1 MVKKLEYPIDRIHQN
16 LALRKDKVVVA
27 YYRIPNTPITITD
40 SDKKDSHK
48 AKVAQVIKKL
58 AKYKNFDI
66 SLIPK
71 DYLLGEKM
79 SDFEAD
85 LADDVKEL
93 GLETLDFTVDTL
105 THEMEIPYQFD
116 WLIGVDLGK
125 GQYNANIK
133 EFIYNQFE
141 SIASNFASLAGYE
154 VEVDEDWYKEH
165 SEEEL
170 LVYSLLSTLKAKRLT
185 DVDLFYYQR
194 MQFLRYVPH
203 TKSEV
208 IANRNM
214 LNVTDTLIKSLE
226 GGFLKLES
234 AYGSSFVSVLPVGRF
249 STIFNGFHLGELV
262 QRMSFPVE
270 LRFQAEFIDKTKLGG
285 TMGRS
290 NTRYDQ
296 IMKEAYNTNT
306 VQQDDILMGAYS
318 LKDLMKKVGNKEEII
333 EYGCYLVVAGSSL
346 NQLKQRRY
354 AILSYFDDMKVNVYE
369 ASHDTPYLFQ
379 ALLYGQDLQKTTRKW
394 NHLVTARGFSELML
408 FTNTQS
414 GNRIGWYIGR
424 VDNRLTAW
432 DSIDEAIMGSKNLV
446 LFNATVANK
455 EDVAGK
461 VTKNPHVIITG
472 ATGQGKSYLAQM
484 IFLHTAQQNVRV
496 LYIDPKRELR
506 QHYLKVVSDPEYAR
520 KFPLRK
526 KQIEETNFV
535 TLDSSVKENHGVLD
549 PIVILDKDI
558 LNYTDNLGD
567 KATEGEEKN
576 RWLSAVNDYLWIK
589 SGYVILKIFEA
600 VILAVP
606 LILIQL
612 IAFMADVLVI
622 ILMFIFPLALLVS
635 FLPRMQDIIFN
646 VLKVMFG
653 AVSFPALAGFLTLI
667 IFYTQTLIATFV
679 KKKFTDGSLL
689 SGSNFKGQA
698 ILFML
703 LITVFVQGCVF
714 WGIWKYKETFLR
726 LIIGSRASQVINQS
740 ADRINEKAND
750 LGITPKSIY
759 ERAHDMSSL
768 AMMGAGYGVGT
779 MMNAQDNWNAFKER
793 QQANLDDGQSK
804 TNDAD
809 KYDEANADD
818 TVISKEAELTN
829 EGEYQSELPKEASKR
844 IEQLGKE
851 SSYELSFISEGN
863 STEEILK
870 NVKSDNHTFQEG
882 DGDTS
887 LTNQDMITN
896 DIENHSN
903 NYTSP
908 LKQRKLNKLE
918 GELSQFNSDVS
929 MTKNHGK
936 NAFEKGFN
944 ASKTKEVRKQHNL
957 ERQSKVLEELEKLR
971 EGK

>member
-432 DSIDEAIMGSKNLV
+432 DSIDESIMGSKNLV

-496 LYIDPKRELR
+496 LYVDPKRELR

-549 PIVILDKDI
+549 PIVILDKEGASSTAKNM
-558 LNYTDNLGD
+558 LLYLLKN
-567 KATEGEEKN
+567 ATE
-576 RWLSAVNDYLWIK
+576 IK
-589 SGYVILKIFEA
+589 LDQTTALTEA
-600 VILAVP
+600 I
-606 LILIQL
+606 
-612 IAFMADVLVI
+612 
-622 ILMFIFPLALLVS
+622 
-635 FLPRMQDIIFN
+635 
-646 VLKVMFG
+646 
-653 AVSFPALAGFLTLI
+653 
-667 IFYTQTLIATFV
+667 
-679 KKKFTDGSLL
+679 
-689 SGSNFKGQA
+689 
-698 ILFML
+698 
-703 LITVFVQGCVF
+703 
-714 WGIWKYKETFLR
+714 
-726 LIIGSRASQVINQS
+726 SQVIAKREAGEVVGFNQVIEALIDS
-740 ADRINEKAND
+740 ESDEVQSVGRYFKAIIQNSILELAFSDGDVAGLSYEERVTVLEVADLSLPKDGSDHISDHESNSIALMFALGAFCKHFGERSDDETVEIFDEAWVLMQSSEGKAVIKSMRRVGRSKYNVLMLVSQSVHDAENDDDTTGFGTIFSFYEKSERED
-750 LGITPKSIY
+750 ILKHVGLEVTPK
-759 ERAHDMSSL
+759 
-768 AMMGAGYGVGT
+768 
-779 MMNAQDNWNAFKER
+779 
-793 QQANLDDGQSK
+793 
-804 TNDAD
+804 
-809 KYDEANADD
+809 
-818 TVISKEAELTN
+818 
-829 EGEYQSELPKEASKR
+829 
-844 IEQLGKE
+844 
-851 SSYELSFISEGN
+851 
-863 STEEILK
+863 
-870 NVKSDNHTFQEG
+870 
-882 DGDTS
+882 
-887 LTNQDMITN
+887 
-896 DIENHSN
+896 
-903 NYTSP
+903 
-908 LKQRKLNKLE
+908 
-918 GELSQFNSDVS
+918 
-929 MTKNHGK
+929 
-936 NAFEKGFN
+936 
-944 ASKTKEVRKQHNL
+944 NL
-957 ERQSKVLEELEKLR
+957 EWIDNMISGQCLYYDVYGNLNMISIHNIHPDIDPLLKPMKKTVSSHLENKYAS
-971 EGK
+971 

>member
-40 SDKKDSHK
+40 SDKKDSYK

-549 PIVILDKDI
+549 PIVILDKEGASSTAKNM
-558 LNYTDNLGD
+558 LLYLLKN
-567 KATEGEEKN
+567 ATE
-576 RWLSAVNDYLWIK
+576 IK
-589 SGYVILKIFEA
+589 LDQTTALTEA
-600 VILAVP
+600 I
-606 LILIQL
+606 
-612 IAFMADVLVI
+612 
-622 ILMFIFPLALLVS
+622 
-635 FLPRMQDIIFN
+635 
-646 VLKVMFG
+646 
-653 AVSFPALAGFLTLI
+653 
-667 IFYTQTLIATFV
+667 
-679 KKKFTDGSLL
+679 
-689 SGSNFKGQA
+689 
-698 ILFML
+698 
-703 LITVFVQGCVF
+703 
-714 WGIWKYKETFLR
+714 
-726 LIIGSRASQVINQS
+726 SQVIAKREAGEVVGFNQVIEALIDS
-740 ADRINEKAND
+740 ESDEVQSVGRYFKAIIQNSILELAFSDGDVAGLSYEERVTVLEVADLSLPKDGSDHISDHESNSIALMFALGAFCKHFGERSDDETVEIFDEAWVLMQSSEGKAVIKSMRRVGRSKYNVLMLVSQSVHDAENDDDTTGFGTIFSFYEKSERED
-750 LGITPKSIY
+750 ILKHVGLEVTPK
-759 ERAHDMSSL
+759 
-768 AMMGAGYGVGT
+768 
-779 MMNAQDNWNAFKER
+779 
-793 QQANLDDGQSK
+793 
-804 TNDAD
+804 
-809 KYDEANADD
+809 
-818 TVISKEAELTN
+818 
-829 EGEYQSELPKEASKR
+829 
-844 IEQLGKE
+844 
-851 SSYELSFISEGN
+851 
-863 STEEILK
+863 
-870 NVKSDNHTFQEG
+870 
-882 DGDTS
+882 
-887 LTNQDMITN
+887 
-896 DIENHSN
+896 
-903 NYTSP
+903 
-908 LKQRKLNKLE
+908 
-918 GELSQFNSDVS
+918 
-929 MTKNHGK
+929 
-936 NAFEKGFN
+936 
-944 ASKTKEVRKQHNL
+944 NL
-957 ERQSKVLEELEKLR
+957 EWIDNMISGQCLYYDVYGNLNMISIHNIHPDIDPLLKPMKKTVSSHLENKYAS
-971 EGK
+971 

>member
-549 PIVILDKDI
+549 PIVILDKEGASSTAKNM
-558 LNYTDNLGD
+558 LLYLLKN
-567 KATEGEEKN
+567 ATE
-576 RWLSAVNDYLWIK
+576 IK
-589 SGYVILKIFEA
+589 LDQTTALTEA
-600 VILAVP
+600 I
-606 LILIQL
+606 
-612 IAFMADVLVI
+612 
-622 ILMFIFPLALLVS
+622 
-635 FLPRMQDIIFN
+635 
-646 VLKVMFG
+646 
-653 AVSFPALAGFLTLI
+653 
-667 IFYTQTLIATFV
+667 
-679 KKKFTDGSLL
+679 
-689 SGSNFKGQA
+689 
-698 ILFML
+698 
-703 LITVFVQGCVF
+703 
-714 WGIWKYKETFLR
+714 
-726 LIIGSRASQVINQS
+726 SQVIAKREAGEVVGFNQVIEALIDS
-740 ADRINEKAND
+740 ESDEVQSVGRYFKAIIQNSILELAFSDGDVAGLSYEERVTVLEVADLSLPKDGSDHISDHESNSIALMFALGAFCKHFGERSDDETVEIFDEAWVLMQSSEGKAVIKSMRRVGRSKYNVLMLVSQSVHDAENDDDTTGFGTIFSFYEKSERED
-750 LGITPKSIY
+750 ILKHVGLEVTPK
-759 ERAHDMSSL
+759 
-768 AMMGAGYGVGT
+768 
-779 MMNAQDNWNAFKER
+779 
-793 QQANLDDGQSK
+793 
-804 TNDAD
+804 
-809 KYDEANADD
+809 
-818 TVISKEAELTN
+818 
-829 EGEYQSELPKEASKR
+829 
-844 IEQLGKE
+844 
-851 SSYELSFISEGN
+851 
-863 STEEILK
+863 
-870 NVKSDNHTFQEG
+870 
-882 DGDTS
+882 
-887 LTNQDMITN
+887 
-896 DIENHSN
+896 
-903 NYTSP
+903 
-908 LKQRKLNKLE
+908 
-918 GELSQFNSDVS
+918 
-929 MTKNHGK
+929 
-936 NAFEKGFN
+936 
-944 ASKTKEVRKQHNL
+944 NL
-957 ERQSKVLEELEKLR
+957 EWIDNMISGQCLYYDVYGNLNMISIHNIHPDIDPLLKPMKKIVSSHLENKYAS
-971 EGK
+971 

>member
-262 QRMSFPVE
+262 QRMSFSVE

-549 PIVILDKDI
+549 PIVILDKEGASSTAKNM
-558 LNYTDNLGD
+558 LLYLLKN
-567 KATEGEEKN
+567 ATE
-576 RWLSAVNDYLWIK
+576 IK
-589 SGYVILKIFEA
+589 LDQTTALTEA
-600 VILAVP
+600 I
-606 LILIQL
+606 
-612 IAFMADVLVI
+612 
-622 ILMFIFPLALLVS
+622 
-635 FLPRMQDIIFN
+635 
-646 VLKVMFG
+646 
-653 AVSFPALAGFLTLI
+653 
-667 IFYTQTLIATFV
+667 
-679 KKKFTDGSLL
+679 
-689 SGSNFKGQA
+689 
-698 ILFML
+698 
-703 LITVFVQGCVF
+703 
-714 WGIWKYKETFLR
+714 
-726 LIIGSRASQVINQS
+726 SQVIAKREAGEVVGFNQVIEALIDS
-740 ADRINEKAND
+740 ESDEVQSVGRYFKAIIQNSILELAFSDGDVAGLSYEERVTVLEVADLSLPKDGSDHISDHESNSIALMFALGAFCKHFGERSDDETVEIFDEAWVLMQSSEGKAVIKSMRRVGRSKYNVLMLVSQSVHDAENDDDTTGFGTIFSFYEKSERED
-750 LGITPKSIY
+750 ILKHVGLEVTPK
-759 ERAHDMSSL
+759 
-768 AMMGAGYGVGT
+768 
-779 MMNAQDNWNAFKER
+779 
-793 QQANLDDGQSK
+793 
-804 TNDAD
+804 
-809 KYDEANADD
+809 
-818 TVISKEAELTN
+818 
-829 EGEYQSELPKEASKR
+829 
-844 IEQLGKE
+844 
-851 SSYELSFISEGN
+851 
-863 STEEILK
+863 
-870 NVKSDNHTFQEG
+870 
-882 DGDTS
+882 
-887 LTNQDMITN
+887 
-896 DIENHSN
+896 
-903 NYTSP
+903 
-908 LKQRKLNKLE
+908 
-918 GELSQFNSDVS
+918 
-929 MTKNHGK
+929 
-936 NAFEKGFN
+936 
-944 ASKTKEVRKQHNL
+944 NL
-957 ERQSKVLEELEKLR
+957 EWIDNMISGQCLYYDVYGNLNMISIHNIHPDIDPLLKPMKKTVSSHLENKYAS
-971 EGK
+971 

>member
-379 ALLYGQDLQKTTRKW
+379 ALLYSQDLQKTTRKW

-549 PIVILDKDI
+549 PIVILDKEGASSTAKNM
-558 LNYTDNLGD
+558 LLYLLKN
-567 KATEGEEKN
+567 ATE
-576 RWLSAVNDYLWIK
+576 IK
-589 SGYVILKIFEA
+589 LDQTTALTEA
-600 VILAVP
+600 I
-606 LILIQL
+606 
-612 IAFMADVLVI
+612 
-622 ILMFIFPLALLVS
+622 
-635 FLPRMQDIIFN
+635 
-646 VLKVMFG
+646 
-653 AVSFPALAGFLTLI
+653 
-667 IFYTQTLIATFV
+667 
-679 KKKFTDGSLL
+679 
-689 SGSNFKGQA
+689 
-698 ILFML
+698 
-703 LITVFVQGCVF
+703 
-714 WGIWKYKETFLR
+714 
-726 LIIGSRASQVINQS
+726 SQVIAKREAGEVVGFNQVIEALIDS
-740 ADRINEKAND
+740 ESDEVQSVGRYFKAIIQNSILELAFSDGDVAGLSYEERVTVLEVADLSLPKDGSDHISDHESNSIALMFALGAFCKHFGERSDDETVEIFDEAWVLMQSSEGKAVIKSMRRVGRSKYNVLMLVSQSVHDAENDDDTTGFGTIFSFYEKSERED
-750 LGITPKSIY
+750 ILKHVGLEVTPK
-759 ERAHDMSSL
+759 
-768 AMMGAGYGVGT
+768 
-779 MMNAQDNWNAFKER
+779 
-793 QQANLDDGQSK
+793 
-804 TNDAD
+804 
-809 KYDEANADD
+809 
-818 TVISKEAELTN
+818 
-829 EGEYQSELPKEASKR
+829 
-844 IEQLGKE
+844 
-851 SSYELSFISEGN
+851 
-863 STEEILK
+863 
-870 NVKSDNHTFQEG
+870 
-882 DGDTS
+882 
-887 LTNQDMITN
+887 
-896 DIENHSN
+896 
-903 NYTSP
+903 
-908 LKQRKLNKLE
+908 
-918 GELSQFNSDVS
+918 
-929 MTKNHGK
+929 
-936 NAFEKGFN
+936 
-944 ASKTKEVRKQHNL
+944 NL
-957 ERQSKVLEELEKLR
+957 EWIDNMISGQCLYYDVYGNLNMISIHNIHPDIDPLLKPMKKTVSSHLENKYAS
-971 EGK
+971 

>member
-48 AKVAQVIKKL
+48 TKVAQVIKKL

-208 IANRNM
+208 IVNRNM

-270 LRFQAEFIDKTKLGG
+270 LRFKAEFIDKTKLGG

-496 LYIDPKRELR
+496 LYVDPKRELR

-549 PIVILDKDI
+549 PIVILDKEGASSTAKNM
-558 LNYTDNLGD
+558 LLYLLKN
-567 KATEGEEKN
+567 ATE
-576 RWLSAVNDYLWIK
+576 IK
-589 SGYVILKIFEA
+589 LDQTTALTEA
-600 VILAVP
+600 I
-606 LILIQL
+606 
-612 IAFMADVLVI
+612 
-622 ILMFIFPLALLVS
+622 
-635 FLPRMQDIIFN
+635 
-646 VLKVMFG
+646 
-653 AVSFPALAGFLTLI
+653 
-667 IFYTQTLIATFV
+667 
-679 KKKFTDGSLL
+679 
-689 SGSNFKGQA
+689 
-698 ILFML
+698 
-703 LITVFVQGCVF
+703 
-714 WGIWKYKETFLR
+714 
-726 LIIGSRASQVINQS
+726 SQVIAKREAGEVVGFNQVIEVLIDS
-740 ADRINEKAND
+740 ESDEVQSVGRYFKAIIQNSILELAFSDGDVAGLSYEERVTVLEVADLSLPKDGSDHISDHESNSIALMFALGAFCKHFGERSDDETVEIFDEAWVLMQSSEGKAVIKSMRRVGRSKYNVLMLVSQSVHDAENDDDTTGFGTIFSFYEKSERED
-750 LGITPKSIY
+750 ILSHVGLEVTPK
-759 ERAHDMSSL
+759 
-768 AMMGAGYGVGT
+768 
-779 MMNAQDNWNAFKER
+779 
-793 QQANLDDGQSK
+793 
-804 TNDAD
+804 
-809 KYDEANADD
+809 
-818 TVISKEAELTN
+818 
-829 EGEYQSELPKEASKR
+829 
-844 IEQLGKE
+844 
-851 SSYELSFISEGN
+851 
-863 STEEILK
+863 
-870 NVKSDNHTFQEG
+870 
-882 DGDTS
+882 
-887 LTNQDMITN
+887 
-896 DIENHSN
+896 
-903 NYTSP
+903 
-908 LKQRKLNKLE
+908 
-918 GELSQFNSDVS
+918 
-929 MTKNHGK
+929 
-936 NAFEKGFN
+936 
-944 ASKTKEVRKQHNL
+944 NL
-957 ERQSKVLEELEKLR
+957 EWIDNMISGQCLYYDVYGNLNMISIHNIHPDIDPLLKPMKKTVSSHLENKYAS
-971 EGK
+971 

>member
-1 MVKKLEYPIDRIHQN
+1 MLKKLEYPIDRIHQN

-549 PIVILDKDI
+549 PIVILDKEGASSTAKNM
-558 LNYTDNLGD
+558 LLYLLKN
-567 KATEGEEKN
+567 ATE
-576 RWLSAVNDYLWIK
+576 IK
-589 SGYVILKIFEA
+589 LDQTTALTEA
-600 VILAVP
+600 I
-606 LILIQL
+606 
-612 IAFMADVLVI
+612 
-622 ILMFIFPLALLVS
+622 
-635 FLPRMQDIIFN
+635 
-646 VLKVMFG
+646 
-653 AVSFPALAGFLTLI
+653 
-667 IFYTQTLIATFV
+667 
-679 KKKFTDGSLL
+679 
-689 SGSNFKGQA
+689 
-698 ILFML
+698 
-703 LITVFVQGCVF
+703 
-714 WGIWKYKETFLR
+714 
-726 LIIGSRASQVINQS
+726 SQVIAKREAGEVVGFNQVIEALIDS
-740 ADRINEKAND
+740 ESDEVQSVGRYFKAIIQNSILELAFSDGDVAGLSYEERVTVLEVADLSLPKDGSDHISDHESNSIALMFALGAFCKHFGERSDDETVEIFDEAWVLMQSSEGKAVIKSMRRVGRSKYNVLMLVSQSVHDAENDDDTTGFGTIFSFYEKSERED
-750 LGITPKSIY
+750 ILKHVGLEVTPK
-759 ERAHDMSSL
+759 
-768 AMMGAGYGVGT
+768 
-779 MMNAQDNWNAFKER
+779 
-793 QQANLDDGQSK
+793 
-804 TNDAD
+804 
-809 KYDEANADD
+809 
-818 TVISKEAELTN
+818 
-829 EGEYQSELPKEASKR
+829 
-844 IEQLGKE
+844 
-851 SSYELSFISEGN
+851 
-863 STEEILK
+863 
-870 NVKSDNHTFQEG
+870 
-882 DGDTS
+882 
-887 LTNQDMITN
+887 
-896 DIENHSN
+896 
-903 NYTSP
+903 
-908 LKQRKLNKLE
+908 
-918 GELSQFNSDVS
+918 
-929 MTKNHGK
+929 
-936 NAFEKGFN
+936 
-944 ASKTKEVRKQHNL
+944 NL
-957 ERQSKVLEELEKLR
+957 EWIDNMISGQCLYYDVYGNLNMISIHNIHPDIDPLLKPMKKTVSSHLENKYAS
-971 EGK
+971 

>member
-48 AKVAQVIKKL
+48 TKVAQVIKKL

-270 LRFQAEFIDKTKLGG
+270 LRFKAEFIDKTKLGG

-318 LKDLMKKVGNKEEII
+318 LKDLMKKVENKEEII

-496 LYIDPKRELR
+496 LYVDPKRELR

-549 PIVILDKDI
+549 PIVILDKEGASSTAKNM
-558 LNYTDNLGD
+558 LLYLLKN
-567 KATEGEEKN
+567 ATE
-576 RWLSAVNDYLWIK
+576 IK
-589 SGYVILKIFEA
+589 LDQTTALTEA
-600 VILAVP
+600 I
-606 LILIQL
+606 
-612 IAFMADVLVI
+612 
-622 ILMFIFPLALLVS
+622 
-635 FLPRMQDIIFN
+635 
-646 VLKVMFG
+646 
-653 AVSFPALAGFLTLI
+653 
-667 IFYTQTLIATFV
+667 
-679 KKKFTDGSLL
+679 
-689 SGSNFKGQA
+689 
-698 ILFML
+698 
-703 LITVFVQGCVF
+703 
-714 WGIWKYKETFLR
+714 
-726 LIIGSRASQVINQS
+726 SQVIAKREAGEVVGFNQVIEVLIDS
-740 ADRINEKAND
+740 ESDEVQSVGRYFKAIIQNSILELAFSDGDVAGLSYEERVTVLEVADLSLPKDGSDHISDHESNSIALMFALGAFCKHFGERSDDETVEIFDEAWVLMQSSEGKAVIKSMRRVGRSKYNVLMLVSQSVHDAENDDDTTGFGTIFSFYEKSERED
-750 LGITPKSIY
+750 ILSHVGLEVTPK
-759 ERAHDMSSL
+759 
-768 AMMGAGYGVGT
+768 
-779 MMNAQDNWNAFKER
+779 
-793 QQANLDDGQSK
+793 
-804 TNDAD
+804 
-809 KYDEANADD
+809 
-818 TVISKEAELTN
+818 
-829 EGEYQSELPKEASKR
+829 
-844 IEQLGKE
+844 
-851 SSYELSFISEGN
+851 
-863 STEEILK
+863 
-870 NVKSDNHTFQEG
+870 
-882 DGDTS
+882 
-887 LTNQDMITN
+887 
-896 DIENHSN
+896 
-903 NYTSP
+903 
-908 LKQRKLNKLE
+908 
-918 GELSQFNSDVS
+918 
-929 MTKNHGK
+929 
-936 NAFEKGFN
+936 
-944 ASKTKEVRKQHNL
+944 NL
-957 ERQSKVLEELEKLR
+957 EWIDNMISGQCLYYDVYGNLNMISIHNIHPDIDPLLKPMKKTVSSHLENKYAS
-971 EGK
+971 

>member
-203 TKSEV
+203 AKSEV

-270 LRFQAEFIDKTKLGG
+270 LRFKAEFIDKTKLGG

-496 LYIDPKRELR
+496 LYVDPKRELR

-549 PIVILDKDI
+549 PIVILDKEGASSTAKNM
-558 LNYTDNLGD
+558 LLYLLKN
-567 KATEGEEKN
+567 ATE
-576 RWLSAVNDYLWIK
+576 IK
-589 SGYVILKIFEA
+589 LDQTTALTEA
-600 VILAVP
+600 I
-606 LILIQL
+606 
-612 IAFMADVLVI
+612 
-622 ILMFIFPLALLVS
+622 
-635 FLPRMQDIIFN
+635 
-646 VLKVMFG
+646 
-653 AVSFPALAGFLTLI
+653 
-667 IFYTQTLIATFV
+667 
-679 KKKFTDGSLL
+679 
-689 SGSNFKGQA
+689 
-698 ILFML
+698 
-703 LITVFVQGCVF
+703 
-714 WGIWKYKETFLR
+714 
-726 LIIGSRASQVINQS
+726 SQVIAKREAGEVVGFNQVIEVLIDS
-740 ADRINEKAND
+740 ESDEVQSVGRYFKAIIQNSILELAFSDGDVAGLSYEERVTVLEVADLSLPKDGSDHISDHESNSIALMFALGAFCKHFGERSDDETVEIFDEAWVLMQSSEGKAVIKSMRRVGRSKYNVLMLVSQSVHDAENDDDTTGFGTIFSFYEKSERED
-750 LGITPKSIY
+750 ILSHVGLEVTPK
-759 ERAHDMSSL
+759 
-768 AMMGAGYGVGT
+768 
-779 MMNAQDNWNAFKER
+779 
-793 QQANLDDGQSK
+793 
-804 TNDAD
+804 
-809 KYDEANADD
+809 
-818 TVISKEAELTN
+818 
-829 EGEYQSELPKEASKR
+829 
-844 IEQLGKE
+844 
-851 SSYELSFISEGN
+851 
-863 STEEILK
+863 
-870 NVKSDNHTFQEG
+870 
-882 DGDTS
+882 
-887 LTNQDMITN
+887 
-896 DIENHSN
+896 
-903 NYTSP
+903 
-908 LKQRKLNKLE
+908 
-918 GELSQFNSDVS
+918 
-929 MTKNHGK
+929 
-936 NAFEKGFN
+936 
-944 ASKTKEVRKQHNL
+944 NL
-957 ERQSKVLEELEKLR
+957 EWIDNMISGQCLYYDVYGNLNMISIHNIHPDIDPLLKPMKKTVSSHLENKYAS
-971 EGK
+971 

>member
-48 AKVAQVIKKL
+48 TKVAQVIKKL

-270 LRFQAEFIDKTKLGG
+270 LRFKAEFIDKTKLGG

-496 LYIDPKRELR
+496 LYVDPKRELR

-549 PIVILDKDI
+549 PIVILDKEGASSTAKNM
-558 LNYTDNLGD
+558 LLYLLKN
-567 KATEGEEKN
+567 ATE
-576 RWLSAVNDYLWIK
+576 IK
-589 SGYVILKIFEA
+589 LDQTIALTEA
-600 VILAVP
+600 I
-606 LILIQL
+606 
-612 IAFMADVLVI
+612 
-622 ILMFIFPLALLVS
+622 
-635 FLPRMQDIIFN
+635 
-646 VLKVMFG
+646 
-653 AVSFPALAGFLTLI
+653 
-667 IFYTQTLIATFV
+667 
-679 KKKFTDGSLL
+679 
-689 SGSNFKGQA
+689 
-698 ILFML
+698 
-703 LITVFVQGCVF
+703 
-714 WGIWKYKETFLR
+714 
-726 LIIGSRASQVINQS
+726 SQVIAKREAGEVVGFNQVIEVLIDS
-740 ADRINEKAND
+740 ESDEVQSVGRYFKAIIQNSILELAFSDGDVAGLSYEERVTVLEVADLSLPKDGSDHISDHESNSIALMFALGAFCKHFGERSDDETVEIFDEAWVLMQSSEGKAVIKSMRRVGRSKYNVLMLVSQSVHDAENDDDTTGFGTIFSFYEKSERED
-750 LGITPKSIY
+750 ILSHVGLEVTPK
-759 ERAHDMSSL
+759 
-768 AMMGAGYGVGT
+768 
-779 MMNAQDNWNAFKER
+779 
-793 QQANLDDGQSK
+793 
-804 TNDAD
+804 
-809 KYDEANADD
+809 
-818 TVISKEAELTN
+818 
-829 EGEYQSELPKEASKR
+829 
-844 IEQLGKE
+844 
-851 SSYELSFISEGN
+851 
-863 STEEILK
+863 
-870 NVKSDNHTFQEG
+870 
-882 DGDTS
+882 
-887 LTNQDMITN
+887 
-896 DIENHSN
+896 
-903 NYTSP
+903 
-908 LKQRKLNKLE
+908 
-918 GELSQFNSDVS
+918 
-929 MTKNHGK
+929 
-936 NAFEKGFN
+936 
-944 ASKTKEVRKQHNL
+944 NL
-957 ERQSKVLEELEKLR
+957 EWIDNMISGQCLYYDVYGNLNMISIHNIHPDIDPLLKPMKKTVSSHLENKYAS
-971 EGK
+971 

>member
-549 PIVILDKDI
+549 PIVILDKEGASSTAKNM
-558 LNYTDNLGD
+558 LLYLLKN
-567 KATEGEEKN
+567 ATE
-576 RWLSAVNDYLWIK
+576 IK
-589 SGYVILKIFEA
+589 LDQTTALTEA
-600 VILAVP
+600 I
-606 LILIQL
+606 
-612 IAFMADVLVI
+612 
-622 ILMFIFPLALLVS
+622 
-635 FLPRMQDIIFN
+635 
-646 VLKVMFG
+646 
-653 AVSFPALAGFLTLI
+653 
-667 IFYTQTLIATFV
+667 
-679 KKKFTDGSLL
+679 
-689 SGSNFKGQA
+689 
-698 ILFML
+698 
-703 LITVFVQGCVF
+703 
-714 WGIWKYKETFLR
+714 
-726 LIIGSRASQVINQS
+726 SQVIAKREAGEVVGFNQVIEALIDS
-740 ADRINEKAND
+740 ESDEVQSVGRYFKAIIQNSILELAFSDGDVAGLSYEERVTVLEVADLSLPKDGSDHISDHESNSIALMFVLGAFCKHFGERSDDETVEIFDEAWVLMQSSEGKAVIKSMRRVGRSKYNVLMLVSQSVHDAENDDDTTGFGTIFSFYEKSERED
-750 LGITPKSIY
+750 ILKHVGLEVTPK
-759 ERAHDMSSL
+759 
-768 AMMGAGYGVGT
+768 
-779 MMNAQDNWNAFKER
+779 
-793 QQANLDDGQSK
+793 
-804 TNDAD
+804 
-809 KYDEANADD
+809 
-818 TVISKEAELTN
+818 
-829 EGEYQSELPKEASKR
+829 
-844 IEQLGKE
+844 
-851 SSYELSFISEGN
+851 
-863 STEEILK
+863 
-870 NVKSDNHTFQEG
+870 
-882 DGDTS
+882 
-887 LTNQDMITN
+887 
-896 DIENHSN
+896 
-903 NYTSP
+903 
-908 LKQRKLNKLE
+908 
-918 GELSQFNSDVS
+918 
-929 MTKNHGK
+929 
-936 NAFEKGFN
+936 
-944 ASKTKEVRKQHNL
+944 NL
-957 ERQSKVLEELEKLR
+957 EWIDNMISGQCLYYDVYGNLNMISIHNIHPDIDPLLKPMKKTVSSHLENKYAS
-971 EGK
+971 

>member
-1 MVKKLEYPIDRIHQN
+1 MEYPIDRIHQN

-48 AKVAQVIKKL
+48 TKVAQVIKKL

-270 LRFQAEFIDKTKLGG
+270 LRFKAEFIDKTKLGG

-496 LYIDPKRELR
+496 LYVDPKRELR

-549 PIVILDKDI
+549 PIVILDKEGASSTAKNM
-558 LNYTDNLGD
+558 LLYLLKN
-567 KATEGEEKN
+567 ATE
-576 RWLSAVNDYLWIK
+576 IK
-589 SGYVILKIFEA
+589 LDQTTALTEA
-600 VILAVP
+600 I
-606 LILIQL
+606 
-612 IAFMADVLVI
+612 
-622 ILMFIFPLALLVS
+622 
-635 FLPRMQDIIFN
+635 
-646 VLKVMFG
+646 
-653 AVSFPALAGFLTLI
+653 
-667 IFYTQTLIATFV
+667 
-679 KKKFTDGSLL
+679 
-689 SGSNFKGQA
+689 
-698 ILFML
+698 
-703 LITVFVQGCVF
+703 
-714 WGIWKYKETFLR
+714 
-726 LIIGSRASQVINQS
+726 SQVIAKREAGEVVGFNQVIEVLIDS
-740 ADRINEKAND
+740 ESDEVQSVGRYFKAIIQNSILELAFSDGDVAGLSYEERVTVLEVADLSLPKDGSDHISDHESNSIALMFALGAFCKHFGERSDDETVEIFDEAWVLMQSSEGKAVIKSMRRVGRSKYNVLMLVSQSVHDAENDDDTTGFGTIFSFYEKSERED
-750 LGITPKSIY
+750 ILSHVGLEVTPK
-759 ERAHDMSSL
+759 
-768 AMMGAGYGVGT
+768 
-779 MMNAQDNWNAFKER
+779 
-793 QQANLDDGQSK
+793 
-804 TNDAD
+804 
-809 KYDEANADD
+809 
-818 TVISKEAELTN
+818 
-829 EGEYQSELPKEASKR
+829 
-844 IEQLGKE
+844 
-851 SSYELSFISEGN
+851 
-863 STEEILK
+863 
-870 NVKSDNHTFQEG
+870 
-882 DGDTS
+882 
-887 LTNQDMITN
+887 
-896 DIENHSN
+896 
-903 NYTSP
+903 
-908 LKQRKLNKLE
+908 
-918 GELSQFNSDVS
+918 
-929 MTKNHGK
+929 
-936 NAFEKGFN
+936 
-944 ASKTKEVRKQHNL
+944 NL
-957 ERQSKVLEELEKLR
+957 EWIDNMISGQCLYYDVYGNLNMISIHNIHPDIDPLLKPMKKTVSSHLENKYAS
-971 EGK
+971 

>member
-141 SIASNFASLAGYE
+141 SIASNFASLASYE

-549 PIVILDKDI
+549 PIVILDKEGASSTAKNM
-558 LNYTDNLGD
+558 LLYLLKN
-567 KATEGEEKN
+567 ATE
-576 RWLSAVNDYLWIK
+576 IK
-589 SGYVILKIFEA
+589 LDQTTALTEA
-600 VILAVP
+600 I
-606 LILIQL
+606 
-612 IAFMADVLVI
+612 
-622 ILMFIFPLALLVS
+622 
-635 FLPRMQDIIFN
+635 
-646 VLKVMFG
+646 
-653 AVSFPALAGFLTLI
+653 
-667 IFYTQTLIATFV
+667 
-679 KKKFTDGSLL
+679 
-689 SGSNFKGQA
+689 
-698 ILFML
+698 
-703 LITVFVQGCVF
+703 
-714 WGIWKYKETFLR
+714 
-726 LIIGSRASQVINQS
+726 SQVIAKREAGEVVGFNQVIEALIDS
-740 ADRINEKAND
+740 ESDEVQSVGRYFKAIIQNSILELAFSDGDVAGLSYEERVTVLEVADLSLPKDGSDHISDHESNSIALMFALGAFCKHFGERSDDETVEIFDEAWVLMQSSEGKAVIKSMRRVGRSKYNVLMLVSQSVHDAENDDDTTGFGTIFSFYEKSERED
-750 LGITPKSIY
+750 ILKHVGLEVTPK
-759 ERAHDMSSL
+759 
-768 AMMGAGYGVGT
+768 
-779 MMNAQDNWNAFKER
+779 
-793 QQANLDDGQSK
+793 
-804 TNDAD
+804 
-809 KYDEANADD
+809 
-818 TVISKEAELTN
+818 
-829 EGEYQSELPKEASKR
+829 
-844 IEQLGKE
+844 
-851 SSYELSFISEGN
+851 
-863 STEEILK
+863 
-870 NVKSDNHTFQEG
+870 
-882 DGDTS
+882 
-887 LTNQDMITN
+887 
-896 DIENHSN
+896 
-903 NYTSP
+903 
-908 LKQRKLNKLE
+908 
-918 GELSQFNSDVS
+918 
-929 MTKNHGK
+929 
-936 NAFEKGFN
+936 
-944 ASKTKEVRKQHNL
+944 NL
-957 ERQSKVLEELEKLR
+957 EWIDNMISGQCLYYDVYGNLNMISIHNIHPDIDPLLKPMKKTVSSHLENKYAS
-971 EGK
+971 

>member
-16 LALRKDKVVVA
+16 LALRKDKVVVT

-549 PIVILDKDI
+549 PIVILDKEGASSTAKNM
-558 LNYTDNLGD
+558 LLYLLKN
-567 KATEGEEKN
+567 ATE
-576 RWLSAVNDYLWIK
+576 IK
-589 SGYVILKIFEA
+589 LDQTTALTEA
-600 VILAVP
+600 I
-606 LILIQL
+606 
-612 IAFMADVLVI
+612 
-622 ILMFIFPLALLVS
+622 
-635 FLPRMQDIIFN
+635 
-646 VLKVMFG
+646 
-653 AVSFPALAGFLTLI
+653 
-667 IFYTQTLIATFV
+667 
-679 KKKFTDGSLL
+679 
-689 SGSNFKGQA
+689 
-698 ILFML
+698 
-703 LITVFVQGCVF
+703 
-714 WGIWKYKETFLR
+714 
-726 LIIGSRASQVINQS
+726 SQVIAKREAGEVVGFNQVIEALIDS
-740 ADRINEKAND
+740 ESDEVQSVGRYFKAIIQNSILELAFSDGDVAGLSYEERVTVLEVADLSLPKDGSDHISDHESNSIALMFALGAFCKHFGERSDDETVEIFDEAWVLMQSSEGKAVIKSMRRVGRSKYNVLMLVSQSVHDAENDDDTTGFGTIFSFYEKSERED
-750 LGITPKSIY
+750 ILKHVGLEVTPK
-759 ERAHDMSSL
+759 
-768 AMMGAGYGVGT
+768 
-779 MMNAQDNWNAFKER
+779 
-793 QQANLDDGQSK
+793 
-804 TNDAD
+804 
-809 KYDEANADD
+809 
-818 TVISKEAELTN
+818 
-829 EGEYQSELPKEASKR
+829 
-844 IEQLGKE
+844 
-851 SSYELSFISEGN
+851 
-863 STEEILK
+863 
-870 NVKSDNHTFQEG
+870 
-882 DGDTS
+882 
-887 LTNQDMITN
+887 
-896 DIENHSN
+896 
-903 NYTSP
+903 
-908 LKQRKLNKLE
+908 
-918 GELSQFNSDVS
+918 
-929 MTKNHGK
+929 
-936 NAFEKGFN
+936 
-944 ASKTKEVRKQHNL
+944 NL
-957 ERQSKVLEELEKLR
+957 EWIDNMISGQCLYYDVYGNLNMISIHNIHPDIDPLLKPMKKTVSSHLENKYAS
-971 EGK
+971 

>member
-249 STIFNGFHLGELV
+249 STIFNGFNLGELV

-549 PIVILDKDI
+549 PIVILDKEGASSTAKNM
-558 LNYTDNLGD
+558 LLYLLKN
-567 KATEGEEKN
+567 ATE
-576 RWLSAVNDYLWIK
+576 IK
-589 SGYVILKIFEA
+589 LDQTTALTEA
-600 VILAVP
+600 I
-606 LILIQL
+606 
-612 IAFMADVLVI
+612 
-622 ILMFIFPLALLVS
+622 
-635 FLPRMQDIIFN
+635 
-646 VLKVMFG
+646 
-653 AVSFPALAGFLTLI
+653 
-667 IFYTQTLIATFV
+667 
-679 KKKFTDGSLL
+679 
-689 SGSNFKGQA
+689 
-698 ILFML
+698 
-703 LITVFVQGCVF
+703 
-714 WGIWKYKETFLR
+714 
-726 LIIGSRASQVINQS
+726 SQVIAKREAGEVVGFNQVIEALIDS
-740 ADRINEKAND
+740 ESDEVQSVGRYFKAIIQNSILELAFSDGDVAGLSYEERVTVLEVADLSLPKDGSDHISDHESNSIALMFALGAFCKHFGERSDDETVEIFDEAWVLMQSSEGKAVIKSMRRVGRSKYNVLMLVSQSVHDAENDDDTTGFGTIFSFYEKSERED
-750 LGITPKSIY
+750 ILKHVGLEVTPK
-759 ERAHDMSSL
+759 
-768 AMMGAGYGVGT
+768 
-779 MMNAQDNWNAFKER
+779 
-793 QQANLDDGQSK
+793 
-804 TNDAD
+804 
-809 KYDEANADD
+809 
-818 TVISKEAELTN
+818 
-829 EGEYQSELPKEASKR
+829 
-844 IEQLGKE
+844 
-851 SSYELSFISEGN
+851 
-863 STEEILK
+863 
-870 NVKSDNHTFQEG
+870 
-882 DGDTS
+882 
-887 LTNQDMITN
+887 
-896 DIENHSN
+896 
-903 NYTSP
+903 
-908 LKQRKLNKLE
+908 
-918 GELSQFNSDVS
+918 
-929 MTKNHGK
+929 
-936 NAFEKGFN
+936 
-944 ASKTKEVRKQHNL
+944 NL
-957 ERQSKVLEELEKLR
+957 EWIDNMISGQCLYYDVYGNLNMISIHNIHPDIDPLLKPMKKTVSSHLENKYAS
-971 EGK
+971 

>member
-48 AKVAQVIKKL
+48 TKVAQVIKKL

-270 LRFQAEFIDKTKLGG
+270 LRFKAEFIDKTKLGG

-472 ATGQGKSYLAQM
+472 ETGQGKSYLAQM

-496 LYIDPKRELR
+496 LYVDPKRELR

-549 PIVILDKDI
+549 PIVILDKEGASSTAKNM
-558 LNYTDNLGD
+558 LLYLLKN
-567 KATEGEEKN
+567 ATE
-576 RWLSAVNDYLWIK
+576 IK
-589 SGYVILKIFEA
+589 LDQTTALTEA
-600 VILAVP
+600 I
-606 LILIQL
+606 
-612 IAFMADVLVI
+612 
-622 ILMFIFPLALLVS
+622 
-635 FLPRMQDIIFN
+635 
-646 VLKVMFG
+646 
-653 AVSFPALAGFLTLI
+653 
-667 IFYTQTLIATFV
+667 
-679 KKKFTDGSLL
+679 
-689 SGSNFKGQA
+689 
-698 ILFML
+698 
-703 LITVFVQGCVF
+703 
-714 WGIWKYKETFLR
+714 
-726 LIIGSRASQVINQS
+726 SQVIAKREAGEVVGFNQVIEVLIDS
-740 ADRINEKAND
+740 ESDEVQSVGRYFKAIIQNSILELAFSDGDVAGLSYEERVTVLEVADLSLPKDGSDHISDHESNSIALMFALGAFCKHFGERSDDETVEIFDEAWVLMQSSEGKAVIKSMRRVGRSKYNVLMLVSQSVHDAENDDDTTGFGTIFSFYEKSERED
-750 LGITPKSIY
+750 ILSHVGLEVTPK
-759 ERAHDMSSL
+759 
-768 AMMGAGYGVGT
+768 
-779 MMNAQDNWNAFKER
+779 
-793 QQANLDDGQSK
+793 
-804 TNDAD
+804 
-809 KYDEANADD
+809 
-818 TVISKEAELTN
+818 
-829 EGEYQSELPKEASKR
+829 
-844 IEQLGKE
+844 
-851 SSYELSFISEGN
+851 
-863 STEEILK
+863 
-870 NVKSDNHTFQEG
+870 
-882 DGDTS
+882 
-887 LTNQDMITN
+887 
-896 DIENHSN
+896 
-903 NYTSP
+903 
-908 LKQRKLNKLE
+908 
-918 GELSQFNSDVS
+918 
-929 MTKNHGK
+929 
-936 NAFEKGFN
+936 
-944 ASKTKEVRKQHNL
+944 NL
-957 ERQSKVLEELEKLR
+957 EWIDNMISGQCLYYDVYGNLNMISIHNIHPDIDPLLKPMKKTVSSHLENKYAS
-971 EGK
+971 

>member
-270 LRFQAEFIDKTKLGG
+270 LRLQAEFIDKTKLGG

-549 PIVILDKDI
+549 PIVILDKEGASSTAKNM
-558 LNYTDNLGD
+558 LLYLLKN
-567 KATEGEEKN
+567 ATE
-576 RWLSAVNDYLWIK
+576 IK
-589 SGYVILKIFEA
+589 LDQTTALTEA
-600 VILAVP
+600 I
-606 LILIQL
+606 
-612 IAFMADVLVI
+612 
-622 ILMFIFPLALLVS
+622 
-635 FLPRMQDIIFN
+635 
-646 VLKVMFG
+646 
-653 AVSFPALAGFLTLI
+653 
-667 IFYTQTLIATFV
+667 
-679 KKKFTDGSLL
+679 
-689 SGSNFKGQA
+689 
-698 ILFML
+698 
-703 LITVFVQGCVF
+703 
-714 WGIWKYKETFLR
+714 
-726 LIIGSRASQVINQS
+726 SQVIAKREAGEVVGFNQVIEALIDS
-740 ADRINEKAND
+740 ESDEVQSVGRYFKAIIQNSILELAFSDGDVAGLSYEERVTVLEVADLSLPKDGSDHISDHESNSIALMFALGAFCKHFGERSDDETVEIFDEAWVLMQSSEGKAVIKSMRRVGRSKYNVLMLVSQSVHDAENDDDTTGFGTIFSFYEKSERED
-750 LGITPKSIY
+750 ILKHVGLEVTPK
-759 ERAHDMSSL
+759 
-768 AMMGAGYGVGT
+768 
-779 MMNAQDNWNAFKER
+779 
-793 QQANLDDGQSK
+793 
-804 TNDAD
+804 
-809 KYDEANADD
+809 
-818 TVISKEAELTN
+818 
-829 EGEYQSELPKEASKR
+829 
-844 IEQLGKE
+844 
-851 SSYELSFISEGN
+851 
-863 STEEILK
+863 
-870 NVKSDNHTFQEG
+870 
-882 DGDTS
+882 
-887 LTNQDMITN
+887 
-896 DIENHSN
+896 
-903 NYTSP
+903 
-908 LKQRKLNKLE
+908 
-918 GELSQFNSDVS
+918 
-929 MTKNHGK
+929 
-936 NAFEKGFN
+936 
-944 ASKTKEVRKQHNL
+944 NL
-957 ERQSKVLEELEKLR
+957 EWIDNMISGQCLYYDVYGNLNMISIHNIHPDIDPLLKPMKKTVSSHLENKYAS
-971 EGK
+971 

>member
-27 YYRIPNTPITITD
+27 YYRIPNTPITTTD

-48 AKVAQVIKKL
+48 TKVAQVIKKL

-270 LRFQAEFIDKTKLGG
+270 LRFKAEFIDKTKLGG

-496 LYIDPKRELR
+496 LYVDPKRELR

-549 PIVILDKDI
+549 PIVILDKEGASSTAKNM
-558 LNYTDNLGD
+558 LLYLLKN
-567 KATEGEEKN
+567 ATE
-576 RWLSAVNDYLWIK
+576 IK
-589 SGYVILKIFEA
+589 LDQTTALTEA
-600 VILAVP
+600 I
-606 LILIQL
+606 
-612 IAFMADVLVI
+612 
-622 ILMFIFPLALLVS
+622 
-635 FLPRMQDIIFN
+635 
-646 VLKVMFG
+646 
-653 AVSFPALAGFLTLI
+653 
-667 IFYTQTLIATFV
+667 
-679 KKKFTDGSLL
+679 
-689 SGSNFKGQA
+689 
-698 ILFML
+698 
-703 LITVFVQGCVF
+703 
-714 WGIWKYKETFLR
+714 
-726 LIIGSRASQVINQS
+726 SQVIAKREAGEVVGFNQVIEVLIDS
-740 ADRINEKAND
+740 ESDEVQSVGRYFKAIIQNSILELAFSDGDVAGLSYEERVTVLEVADLSLPKDGSDHISDHESNSIALMFALGAFCKHFGERSDDETVEIFDEAWVLMQSSEGKAVIKSMRRVGRSKYNVLMLVSQSVHDAENDDDTTGFGTIFSFYEKSERED
-750 LGITPKSIY
+750 ILSHVGLEVTPK
-759 ERAHDMSSL
+759 
-768 AMMGAGYGVGT
+768 
-779 MMNAQDNWNAFKER
+779 
-793 QQANLDDGQSK
+793 
-804 TNDAD
+804 
-809 KYDEANADD
+809 
-818 TVISKEAELTN
+818 
-829 EGEYQSELPKEASKR
+829 
-844 IEQLGKE
+844 
-851 SSYELSFISEGN
+851 
-863 STEEILK
+863 
-870 NVKSDNHTFQEG
+870 
-882 DGDTS
+882 
-887 LTNQDMITN
+887 
-896 DIENHSN
+896 
-903 NYTSP
+903 
-908 LKQRKLNKLE
+908 
-918 GELSQFNSDVS
+918 
-929 MTKNHGK
+929 
-936 NAFEKGFN
+936 
-944 ASKTKEVRKQHNL
+944 NL
-957 ERQSKVLEELEKLR
+957 EWIDNMISGQCLYYDVYGNLNMISIHNIHPDIDPLLKPMKKTVSSHLENKYAS
-971 EGK
+971 

>member
-496 LYIDPKRELR
+496 LYVDPKRELR

-549 PIVILDKDI
+549 PIVILDKEGASSTAKNM
-558 LNYTDNLGD
+558 LLYLLKN
-567 KATEGEEKN
+567 ATE
-576 RWLSAVNDYLWIK
+576 IK
-589 SGYVILKIFEA
+589 LDQTTALTEA
-600 VILAVP
+600 I
-606 LILIQL
+606 
-612 IAFMADVLVI
+612 
-622 ILMFIFPLALLVS
+622 
-635 FLPRMQDIIFN
+635 
-646 VLKVMFG
+646 
-653 AVSFPALAGFLTLI
+653 
-667 IFYTQTLIATFV
+667 
-679 KKKFTDGSLL
+679 
-689 SGSNFKGQA
+689 
-698 ILFML
+698 
-703 LITVFVQGCVF
+703 
-714 WGIWKYKETFLR
+714 
-726 LIIGSRASQVINQS
+726 SQVIAKREAGEVVGFNQVIEALIDS
-740 ADRINEKAND
+740 ESDEVQSVGRYFKAIIQNSILELAFSDGDVASLSYEERVTVLEVADLSLPKDGSDHISDHESNSIALMFALGAFCKHFGERSDDETVEIFDEAWVLMQSSEGKAVIKSMRRVGRSKYNVLMLVSQSVHDAENDDDTTGFGTIFSFYEKSERED
-750 LGITPKSIY
+750 ILKHVGLEVTPK
-759 ERAHDMSSL
+759 
-768 AMMGAGYGVGT
+768 
-779 MMNAQDNWNAFKER
+779 
-793 QQANLDDGQSK
+793 
-804 TNDAD
+804 
-809 KYDEANADD
+809 
-818 TVISKEAELTN
+818 
-829 EGEYQSELPKEASKR
+829 
-844 IEQLGKE
+844 
-851 SSYELSFISEGN
+851 
-863 STEEILK
+863 
-870 NVKSDNHTFQEG
+870 
-882 DGDTS
+882 
-887 LTNQDMITN
+887 
-896 DIENHSN
+896 
-903 NYTSP
+903 
-908 LKQRKLNKLE
+908 
-918 GELSQFNSDVS
+918 
-929 MTKNHGK
+929 
-936 NAFEKGFN
+936 
-944 ASKTKEVRKQHNL
+944 NL
-957 ERQSKVLEELEKLR
+957 EWIDNMISGQCLYYDVYGNLNMISIHNIHPDIDPLLKPMKKTVSSHLENKYAS
-971 EGK
+971 

>member
-48 AKVAQVIKKL
+48 TKVAQVIKKL

-270 LRFQAEFIDKTKLGG
+270 LRFKAEFIDKTKLGG

-496 LYIDPKRELR
+496 LYVDPKRELR

-549 PIVILDKDI
+549 PIVILDKEGASSTAKNM
-558 LNYTDNLGD
+558 LLYLLKN
-567 KATEGEEKN
+567 ATE
-576 RWLSAVNDYLWIK
+576 IK
-589 SGYVILKIFEA
+589 LDQTTALTEA
-600 VILAVP
+600 I
-606 LILIQL
+606 
-612 IAFMADVLVI
+612 
-622 ILMFIFPLALLVS
+622 
-635 FLPRMQDIIFN
+635 
-646 VLKVMFG
+646 
-653 AVSFPALAGFLTLI
+653 
-667 IFYTQTLIATFV
+667 
-679 KKKFTDGSLL
+679 
-689 SGSNFKGQA
+689 
-698 ILFML
+698 
-703 LITVFVQGCVF
+703 
-714 WGIWKYKETFLR
+714 
-726 LIIGSRASQVINQS
+726 SQVIAKREAGEVVGFNQVIEVLIDS
-740 ADRINEKAND
+740 ESDEVQSVGRYFKAIIQNSILELAFSDGDVAGLSYEERVTVLEVADLSLPKDGSDHISYHESNSIALMFALGAFCKHFGERSDDETVEIFDEAWVLMQSSEGKAVIKSMRRVGRSKYNVLMLVSQSVHDAENDDDTTGFGTIFSFYEKSERED
-750 LGITPKSIY
+750 ILSHVGLEVTPK
-759 ERAHDMSSL
+759 
-768 AMMGAGYGVGT
+768 
-779 MMNAQDNWNAFKER
+779 
-793 QQANLDDGQSK
+793 
-804 TNDAD
+804 
-809 KYDEANADD
+809 
-818 TVISKEAELTN
+818 
-829 EGEYQSELPKEASKR
+829 
-844 IEQLGKE
+844 
-851 SSYELSFISEGN
+851 
-863 STEEILK
+863 
-870 NVKSDNHTFQEG
+870 
-882 DGDTS
+882 
-887 LTNQDMITN
+887 
-896 DIENHSN
+896 
-903 NYTSP
+903 
-908 LKQRKLNKLE
+908 
-918 GELSQFNSDVS
+918 
-929 MTKNHGK
+929 
-936 NAFEKGFN
+936 
-944 ASKTKEVRKQHNL
+944 NL
-957 ERQSKVLEELEKLR
+957 EWIDNMISGQCLYYDVYGNLNMISIHNIHPDIDPLLKPMKKTVSSHLENKYAS
-971 EGK
+971 

>member
-249 STIFNGFHLGELV
+249 STIFNGFHLDELV

-549 PIVILDKDI
+549 PIVILDKEGASSTAKNM
-558 LNYTDNLGD
+558 LLYLLKN
-567 KATEGEEKN
+567 ATE
-576 RWLSAVNDYLWIK
+576 IK
-589 SGYVILKIFEA
+589 LDQTTALTEA
-600 VILAVP
+600 I
-606 LILIQL
+606 
-612 IAFMADVLVI
+612 
-622 ILMFIFPLALLVS
+622 
-635 FLPRMQDIIFN
+635 
-646 VLKVMFG
+646 
-653 AVSFPALAGFLTLI
+653 
-667 IFYTQTLIATFV
+667 
-679 KKKFTDGSLL
+679 
-689 SGSNFKGQA
+689 
-698 ILFML
+698 
-703 LITVFVQGCVF
+703 
-714 WGIWKYKETFLR
+714 
-726 LIIGSRASQVINQS
+726 SQVIAKREAGEVVGFNQVIEALIDS
-740 ADRINEKAND
+740 ESDEVQSVGRYFKAIIQNSILELAFSDGDVAGLSYEERVTVLEVADLSLPKDGSDHISDHESNSIALMFALGAFCKHFGERSDDETVEIFDEAWVLMQSSEGKAVIKSMRRVGRSKYNVLMLVSQSVHDAENDDDTTGFGTIFSFYEKSERED
-750 LGITPKSIY
+750 ILKHVGLEVTPK
-759 ERAHDMSSL
+759 
-768 AMMGAGYGVGT
+768 
-779 MMNAQDNWNAFKER
+779 
-793 QQANLDDGQSK
+793 
-804 TNDAD
+804 
-809 KYDEANADD
+809 
-818 TVISKEAELTN
+818 
-829 EGEYQSELPKEASKR
+829 
-844 IEQLGKE
+844 
-851 SSYELSFISEGN
+851 
-863 STEEILK
+863 
-870 NVKSDNHTFQEG
+870 
-882 DGDTS
+882 
-887 LTNQDMITN
+887 
-896 DIENHSN
+896 
-903 NYTSP
+903 
-908 LKQRKLNKLE
+908 
-918 GELSQFNSDVS
+918 
-929 MTKNHGK
+929 
-936 NAFEKGFN
+936 
-944 ASKTKEVRKQHNL
+944 NL
-957 ERQSKVLEELEKLR
+957 EWIDNMISGQCLYYDVYGNLNMISIHNIHPDIDPLLKPMKKTVSSHLENKYAS
-971 EGK
+971 

>member
-48 AKVAQVIKKL
+48 TKVAQVIKKL

-116 WLIGVDLGK
+116 WLIGIDLGK

-194 MQFLRYVPH
+194 MQYLRYVPH
-203 TKSEV
+203 SKSEV

-262 QRMSFPVE
+262 QRMRFPVE
-270 LRFQAEFIDKTKLGG
+270 LRFKAEFIDKTKLGG
-285 TMGRS
+285 PMGRS

-296 IMKEAYNTNT
+296 IMKEAYSTNT

-354 AILSYFDDMKVNVYE
+354 AILSYFADMQVNVYE

-394 NHLVTARGFSELML
+394 SHLVTSRGFSELML

-461 VTKNPHVIITG
+461 ITKNPHIIITG

-496 LYIDPKRELR
+496 LYVDPKRELR
-506 QHYLKVVSDPEYAR
+506 QYYLKVVSDPEYAR

-526 KQIEETNFV
+526 KQIEEMNFV

-549 PIVILDKDI
+549 PIVILDKEGASSTAKNM
-558 LNYTDNLGD
+558 LLYLLKN
-567 KATEGEEKN
+567 ATE
-576 RWLSAVNDYLWIK
+576 IK
-589 SGYVILKIFEA
+589 LDQKTALTEA
-600 VILAVP
+600 I
-606 LILIQL
+606 
-612 IAFMADVLVI
+612 
-622 ILMFIFPLALLVS
+622 
-635 FLPRMQDIIFN
+635 
-646 VLKVMFG
+646 
-653 AVSFPALAGFLTLI
+653 
-667 IFYTQTLIATFV
+667 
-679 KKKFTDGSLL
+679 
-689 SGSNFKGQA
+689 
-698 ILFML
+698 
-703 LITVFVQGCVF
+703 
-714 WGIWKYKETFLR
+714 
-726 LIIGSRASQVINQS
+726 SQVIAKREAGEVVGFNQVIETLIDS
-740 ADRINEKAND
+740 ESEEVQSVGRYFKAIIQNSILELAFSDGDVKGLSYEERVTVLEVANLSLPKDGQEHISDHETNSIALMFALGAFCKHFGERTNEETMEIFDEAWVLMQSSEGKAVIKSMRRVGRSKYNVLMLVSQSVHDAEND
-750 LGITPKSIY
+750 DDTTGFGTIFSFYEKSEREDILKHVGLEVTPK
-759 ERAHDMSSL
+759 
-768 AMMGAGYGVGT
+768 
-779 MMNAQDNWNAFKER
+779 
-793 QQANLDDGQSK
+793 
-804 TNDAD
+804 
-809 KYDEANADD
+809 
-818 TVISKEAELTN
+818 
-829 EGEYQSELPKEASKR
+829 
-844 IEQLGKE
+844 
-851 SSYELSFISEGN
+851 
-863 STEEILK
+863 
-870 NVKSDNHTFQEG
+870 
-882 DGDTS
+882 
-887 LTNQDMITN
+887 
-896 DIENHSN
+896 
-903 NYTSP
+903 
-908 LKQRKLNKLE
+908 
-918 GELSQFNSDVS
+918 
-929 MTKNHGK
+929 
-936 NAFEKGFN
+936 
-944 ASKTKEVRKQHNL
+944 NL
-957 ERQSKVLEELEKLR
+957 EWIDNMISGQCLYYDVYGNLNMISVHNIHPDIDPLLKPMKKTVSSHLENKYAS
-971 EGK
+971 

>member
-394 NHLVTARGFSELML
+394 NHLVTARGFSELMI

-549 PIVILDKDI
+549 PIVILDKEGASSTAKNM
-558 LNYTDNLGD
+558 LLYLLKN
-567 KATEGEEKN
+567 ATE
-576 RWLSAVNDYLWIK
+576 IK
-589 SGYVILKIFEA
+589 LDQTTALTEA
-600 VILAVP
+600 I
-606 LILIQL
+606 
-612 IAFMADVLVI
+612 
-622 ILMFIFPLALLVS
+622 
-635 FLPRMQDIIFN
+635 
-646 VLKVMFG
+646 
-653 AVSFPALAGFLTLI
+653 
-667 IFYTQTLIATFV
+667 
-679 KKKFTDGSLL
+679 
-689 SGSNFKGQA
+689 
-698 ILFML
+698 
-703 LITVFVQGCVF
+703 
-714 WGIWKYKETFLR
+714 
-726 LIIGSRASQVINQS
+726 SQVIAKREAGEVVGFNQVIEALIDS
-740 ADRINEKAND
+740 ESDEVQSVGRYFKAIIQNSILELAFSDGDVAGLSYEERVTVLEVADLSLPKDGSDHISDHESNSIALMFALGAFCKHFGERSDDETVEIFDEAWVLMQSSEGKAVIKSMRRVGRSKYNVLMLVSQSVHDAENDDDTTGFGTIFSFYEKSERED
-750 LGITPKSIY
+750 ILKHVGLEVTPK
-759 ERAHDMSSL
+759 
-768 AMMGAGYGVGT
+768 
-779 MMNAQDNWNAFKER
+779 
-793 QQANLDDGQSK
+793 
-804 TNDAD
+804 
-809 KYDEANADD
+809 
-818 TVISKEAELTN
+818 
-829 EGEYQSELPKEASKR
+829 
-844 IEQLGKE
+844 
-851 SSYELSFISEGN
+851 
-863 STEEILK
+863 
-870 NVKSDNHTFQEG
+870 
-882 DGDTS
+882 
-887 LTNQDMITN
+887 
-896 DIENHSN
+896 
-903 NYTSP
+903 
-908 LKQRKLNKLE
+908 
-918 GELSQFNSDVS
+918 
-929 MTKNHGK
+929 
-936 NAFEKGFN
+936 
-944 ASKTKEVRKQHNL
+944 NL
-957 ERQSKVLEELEKLR
+957 EWIDNMISGQCLYYDVYGNLNMISIHNIHPDIDPLLKPMKKTVSSHLENKYAS
-971 EGK
+971 